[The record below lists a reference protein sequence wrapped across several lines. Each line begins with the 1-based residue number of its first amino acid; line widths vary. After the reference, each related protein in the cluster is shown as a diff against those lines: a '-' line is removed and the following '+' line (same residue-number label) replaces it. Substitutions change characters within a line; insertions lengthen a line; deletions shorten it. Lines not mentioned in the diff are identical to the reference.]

1 MNDTDPSELRAPIS
15 ERRDLDAQ
23 LRQRLDALQGDD
35 RELIPL
41 VNNLIRA
48 LSDECAQR
56 RIALRT
62 ANQTIK
68 TLQAGDRS
76 ASRARGMTPV
86 HASTTPTRD

>member
-1 MNDTDPSELRAPIS
+1 MTNTEPRAPIS
-15 ERRDLDAQ
+15 ERRDLDAE
-23 LRQRLDALQGDD
+23 LRQRLDALQGED

-68 TLQAGDRS
+68 NLRAGDRS
-76 ASRARGMTPV
+76 ASRARGK
-86 HASTTPTRD
+86 TPTPASVAATKA